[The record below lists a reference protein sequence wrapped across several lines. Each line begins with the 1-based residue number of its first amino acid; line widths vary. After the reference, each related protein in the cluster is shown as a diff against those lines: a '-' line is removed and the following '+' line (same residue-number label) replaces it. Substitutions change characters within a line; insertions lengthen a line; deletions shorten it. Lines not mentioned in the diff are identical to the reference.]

1 MYPLHI
7 MRNRLLRKHCRAREQ
22 TRGMCH
28 VIHVHLWGGV
38 VESARRVDL
47 AARRDGERKLVRSGG
62 RQAEV
67 DLCIIALVRIRR
79 L

>member
-1 MYPLHI
+1 M
-7 MRNRLLRKHCRAREQ
+7 
-22 TRGMCH
+22 
-28 VIHVHLWGGV
+28 IHVHLWGGV